1 MAQNDGPG
9 ETTLFIQ
16 KMDGELLGWDH
27 PAARLREALDGEDL
41 VLWAQPVV
49 RLAPE
54 PESDRRA
61 AGSIVMAEVLVR
73 LREVGSRLL
82 PPGDFLPAF
91 EHYGMMV
98 ELDRWVLRQALRR
111 LGAGGG
117 LLAAGGGLLA
127 AGGGL
132 TKLSVNV
139 SSQTIEEPGFGVFV
153 AAQLRMASLAASALV
168 IEIHENDALDR
179 PGPAQRFA
187 AELKGIGCGLLLD
200 GFARRSMSF
209 EPLRTLRAD
218 FVKVDGTLVR
228 NIRRSAGA
236 AAKLKA
242 ILRAGALAGVEVIA
256 ECVEDDKILSA
267 LQLLKMGYAQGFG
280 VGKPQPID
288 ELLKS

>member
-16 KMDGELLGWDH
+16 KMDGELLGWDQ
-27 PAARLREALDGEDL
+27 PAARLREALDGDDL

-49 RLAPE
+49 RLEPA

-73 LREVGSRLL
+73 LREEGSRLL

-91 EHYGMMV
+91 EHYGMMA
-98 ELDRWVLRQALRR
+98 ELDRWILRQALRR
-111 LGAGGG
+111 LG
-117 LLAAGGGLLA
+117 

-139 SSQTIEEPGFGVFV
+139 SSQTIEEPGFAAFV
-153 AAQLRMASLAASALV
+153 AAQLRIASLAAAALV

-179 PGPAQRFA
+179 PGAAQRFA

-200 GFARRSMSF
+200 GFARRSVSF
-209 EPLRTLRAD
+209 EPLKTLRAD
-218 FVKVDGTLVR
+218 YVKVDGTLVR

-236 AAKLKA
+236 AGKLKA
-242 ILRAGALAGVEVIA
+242 ILRAGAGAGVEVIA
-256 ECVEDDKILSA
+256 ECIEDDKILSA
-267 LQLLKMGYAQGFG
+267 LQLLKVGYAQGFG

-288 ELLKS
+288 GLLKT